1 MKINNVKTCAKIKTQ
16 ANYNHLQRTMI
27 APICPIPM
35 HLHLNHEQSVVCHHI
50 LIMLLLFLSS
60 TLHKAYK
67 ACKVEEKDI
76 PSTTYFSKTF
86 NHINIESFFRNIY
99 FTSLFVHS
107 LYHPL
112 QYSSTTHLASL
123 MKIVSFI
130 SFGLMRTSTQFKII
144 EHHHLHK
151 QNDKTIR
158 RPKCVFSD

>member
-1 MKINNVKTCAKIKTQ
+1 
-16 ANYNHLQRTMI
+16 MI

-35 HLHLNHEQSVVCHHI
+35 HLHLNHEQSFVCHHI
-50 LIMLLLFLSS
+50 LITFLVSLSS
-60 TLHKAYK
+60 TLHKVYK

-86 NHINIESFFRNIY
+86 NHISQRHLFPKHRNFFQNIY
-99 FTSLFVHS
+99 LTSLFVHS

-130 SFGLMRTSTQFKII
+130 SFRLMRTSTQFKTWNTITYTQA
-144 EHHHLHK
+144 K
-151 QNDKTIR
+151 RQNE
-158 RPKCVFSD
+158 